1 MIRQRADFLETNILA
16 EKIGLVFLRAMSKLI
31 NESPKRNQSFTY
43 QKWHLASVSISTFS
57 HSRTSSVR
65 RAPDYRAGDRG
76 FDQYSGS
83 PVKFRNLKWK
93 LPVLTPT
100 TPCWGRYRR
109 VTRIDQ
115 VPEDSLMS
123 QERMELFPRST
134 RGNRTWPLKLE
145 YTMLAYMT
153 LANT

>member
-43 QKWHLASVSISTFS
+43 QKWHLASISISTFS

-65 RAPDYRAGDRG
+65 RAPWLQSRRSRVRPILRVSSEIQKFEMKVTGS
-76 FDQYSGS
+76 YSNDAMLRQISEG
-83 PVKFRNLKWK
+83 V
-93 LPVLTPT
+93 
-100 TPCWGRYRR
+100 
-109 VTRIDQ
+109 RIDQ